1 MITAIDT
8 NVLLDI
14 MLGHPAHQEA
24 SALALA
30 QATADGAL
38 IIGEVVYAELAAA
51 LERQEALDGML
62 EELGVSSVPLGFTG
76 AFEAGQ
82 IHTRYRRSGGRR
94 ERVLA
99 DFFVAAH
106 ALQHAD
112 RLLTRDR
119 GYYRQ
124 CFPSLVVME
133 P

>member
-14 MLGHPAHQEA
+14 LQEDPAYHQA
-24 SALALA
+24 SAVALA
-30 QATADGAL
+30 QATDEGAL
-38 IIGEVVYAELAAA
+38 IVGEVAYAELAATM
-51 LERQEALDGML
+51 EQQEALDAML
-62 EELGVSSVPLGFTG
+62 DELGITPVALGLNG
-76 AFEAGQ
+76 AFEAGL
-82 IHTRYRRSGGRR
+82 IYARYRRSGGKRD
-94 ERVLA
+94 RVLA
-99 DFFVAAH
+99 DFFIAAH

-124 CFPSLVVME
+124 CFPALVLME